1 MALTVEKIC
10 NDVSRNYKMELIA
23 GKKGLDNIVSWTHI
37 IEDIQVGDFLE
48 GHELVFTTGIG
59 NIKDTKDM
67 LAFITHLIEK
77 EVSALVI
84 NIGPYITHVSK
95 EVIEFCDE
103 KNFPLYTCPWEVKL
117 VEVTRH
123 FCEKIINSETNEK
136 TLISDVK
143 DYIFYPSE
151 REKLQYVLERRGLS
165 RNINYCVITL
175 GFDRGNS
182 KVTEND
188 KVRLEFYV
196 RKEIERQSSG
206 KYVLFWYERNLSLI
220 IAGMTD
226 EQIKQFVS
234 AMELHS
240 IETFRIL
247 MGISPNSDKLNKLDV
262 NFERSRN
269 TYNMCLKQQKTVLNY
284 DDLGI
289 YKILFSVNDKSVLR
303 DFNTNIIGS
312 LIEYD
317 KNNETDYYDF
327 LKIYIE
333 NDGSIQKTADALYV
347 HRNTVNYKIGR
358 IKKIINMDITN
369 LDTLLLIKICI
380 EIENI

>member
-1 MALTVEKIC
+1 MALTIEKLC
-10 NDVSRNYKMELIA
+10 NHAGKNYKMQLVA
-23 GKKGLDNIVSWTHI
+23 GKKGLGNIVSWTHI
-37 IEDIQVGDFLE
+37 LEDIEVADFLV

-59 NIKDTKDM
+59 NAKETKNM
-67 LAFITHLIEK
+67 LKFIEHLIEK
-77 EVSALVI
+77 EASALVI
-84 NIGPYITHVSK
+84 NIGPYIAQVPK
-95 EVIEFCDE
+95 EVIEVCDE
-103 KNFPLYTCPWEVKL
+103 KNFPLFICPWEVKL
-117 VEVTRH
+117 VEVTRN

-143 DYIFYPSE
+143 DYIFYPAE

-165 RNINYCVITL
+165 RNINYCVITI
-175 GFDRGNS
+175 GFDRMKS

-188 KVRLEFYV
+188 NVRLEFYV
-196 RKEIERQSSG
+196 RREIEKQSSG
-206 KYVLFWYERNLSLI
+206 KYVLFWYERNISLV

-226 EQIKQFVS
+226 VQIQDFVS
-234 AMELHS
+234 AMQLHS
-240 IETFRIL
+240 METFQIL
-247 MGISPNSDKLNKLDV
+247 MGISPNTDKLNKLEI

-269 TYNMCLKQQKTVLNY
+269 TYNMCIKRKETVLYY
-284 DDLGI
+284 DELGI

-303 DFNTNIIGS
+303 DFTTNIIGS

-317 KNNETDYYDF
+317 KNNDSDYYDF

-333 NDGSIQKTADALYV
+333 NDGSIQKTADTLYV

-380 EIENI
+380 EIDNI

>member
-23 GKKGLDNIVSWTHI
+23 GKKGLENIVSWVHI
-37 IEDIQVGDFLE
+37 IEDIEVGDFLA

-59 NIKDTKDM
+59 NIKDTGDM
-67 LAFITHLIEK
+67 LTFITRLIEK

-84 NIGPYITHVSK
+84 NIGPYINHISK
-95 EVIEFCDE
+95 KVIEFCDE

-136 TLISDVK
+136 SLISDVK

-182 KVTEND
+182 KITEND

-220 IAGMTD
+220 IAGMAD
-226 EQIKQFVS
+226 EQIKEFIS

-240 IETFRIL
+240 METFRIL
-247 MGISPNSDKLNKLDV
+247 MGISPNRDKLNKLDV

-269 TYNMCLKQQKTVLNY
+269 TYNMCLKQQNTVLYY

-303 DFNTNIIGS
+303 DFKTNIIGC

-369 LDTLLLIKICI
+369 LNTLLLIKICI